1 MDIELAYLKNYW
13 MLQALSLRLYPPSLL
28 ALAHTLL
35 PCTNSTSEMEYSTN
49 SVLHIVCEHSVLL
62 YWTICLQG
70 PFLLLIHLLP
80 IHEANPRPLSCLL
93 CNVTSLVT
101 LLISSSSQSRRTIFI
116 SSHGAGSQ
124 LCLWGGWTPH
134 VTKDELLLV
143 SSCGSRS
150 CKRGVFAQRF
160 IICRALSST
169 LSHLVFKTS
178 LQAWYYYHYLIYRSL
193 GPLPQLSDLLQ
204 RRALTMN

>member
-1 MDIELAYLKNYW
+1 MDNKNGYRVGLLKKLLNVTGTVSPSVPTFPSSFSSHF
-13 MLQALSLRLYPPSLL
+13 ASLHKLYFRDG
-28 ALAHTLL
+28 
-35 PCTNSTSEMEYSTN
+35 
-49 SVLHIVCEHSVLL
+49 VLHIVCEHSVLL

-93 CNVTSLVT
+93 CNVTSLFT

-116 SSHGAGSQ
+116 SSPGAGSQ

-134 VTKDELLLV
+134 VTRDELLLV

-178 LQAWYYYHYLIYRSL
+178 LQAWYYYHYLIYKSL
-193 GPLPQLSDLLQ
+193 EATAP
-204 RRALTMN
+204 A